1 MMEERNVRPSVLRG
15 WSCHAEPA
23 SKRNSNMRMSALLTT
38 ASVAWVGAALLVAAF
53 AGSPD
58 VPNSTE
64 TNAPKQVMP
73 QTQDSDDDSK
83 LRKATFASGC
93 FWCTEAVFDQL
104 KGVKS
109 VESGYT
115 GGLVVDPTY
124 EQVCSG
130 TTGHAEAI
138 QITYDPAEISFE
150 DLLRVFWQ
158 THDPTTLNRQGHDVG
173 TQYRSGIFYHDDE
186 QRAVAEQYKR
196 QLDSTKSFGS
206 PIVTKIT
213 AFERFYPAEK
223 YHQEYFERNPN
234 QGYCAM
240 VIRPKVDKFQKE
252 FKDLL
257 REDGK

>member
-1 MMEERNVRPSVLRG
+1 
-15 WSCHAEPA
+15 
-23 SKRNSNMRMSALLTT
+23 MRKSALLTI
-38 ASVAWVGAALLVAAF
+38 ASVALVSAALLVATF

-58 VPNSTE
+58 MPNPTDANA
-64 TNAPKQVMP
+64 TNKVTQ
-73 QTQDSDDDSK
+73 QTQLSGDDSK

-115 GGLVVDPTY
+115 GGVVVEPTY

-186 QRAVAEQYKR
+186 QLAVAEVYKR
-196 QLDSTKSFGS
+196 QLDASKSFGA
-206 PIVTKIT
+206 PIVTEIT

-240 VIRPKVDKFQKE
+240 VIRPKVEKFQKE
-252 FKDLL
+252 FKELL
-257 REDGK
+257 RDGAQKSASNPR

>member
-1 MMEERNVRPSVLRG
+1 MPDSTDAN
-15 WSCHAEPA
+15 
-23 SKRNSNMRMSALLTT
+23 
-38 ASVAWVGAALLVAAF
+38 AAKKV
-53 AGSPD
+53 
-58 VPNSTE
+58 T
-64 TNAPKQVMP
+64 Q
-73 QTQDSDDDSK
+73 QTQESDDDST

-115 GGLVVDPTY
+115 GGHALDPTY

-196 QLDSTKSFGS
+196 QLDASKSFGA
-206 PIVTKIT
+206 PIVTEIT
-213 AFERFYPAEK
+213 
-223 YHQEYFERNPN
+223 
-234 QGYCAM
+234 
-240 VIRPKVDKFQKE
+240 
-252 FKDLL
+252 
-257 REDGK
+257 

>member
-1 MMEERNVRPSVLRG
+1 MN
-15 WSCHAEPA
+15 AYPA
-23 SKRNSNMRMSALLTT
+23 LAGT
-38 ASVAWVGAALLVAAF
+38 AFVGAALLVAAF

-58 VPNSTE
+58 VPDS
-64 TNAPKQVMP
+64 TNADSPQSAKQ
-73 QTQDSDDDSK
+73 QKSTTTEDAK

-158 THDPTTLNRQGHDVG
+158 THDPTTLNRQGHDIG

-196 QLDSTKSFGS
+196 QLEATKSFGA
-206 PIVTKIT
+206 PIVTEIT
-213 AFERFYPAEK
+213 KFEKFYPAEK

-240 VIRPKVDKFQKE
+240 VIRPKVEKFQKE

-257 REDGK
+257 RDDAPKSASKTR